1 MRSVRRGRAN
11 EECYGARSEIVSV
24 TSCHDATLH
33 SRTNR
38 VSDLVLERPRLSRLR
53 PSLRVRRRCVGERP
67 FTITCAIFIGG
78 APICNRGK
86 PSAHP
91 DEPPVDEGQSVSSAP
106 PAVVWLTRTPPNSRR
121 EIWCTTVL
129 WAVDQEKRVG
139 DGRRTN
145 ETA

>member
-1 MRSVRRGRAN
+1 MRRCILERIASA
-11 EECYGARSEIVSV
+11 IW
-24 TSCHDATLH
+24 
-33 SRTNR
+33 
-38 VSDLVLERPRLSRLR
+38 VLERPRLSRLR

-145 ETA
+145 ETGRSEEHTSELQSLRH